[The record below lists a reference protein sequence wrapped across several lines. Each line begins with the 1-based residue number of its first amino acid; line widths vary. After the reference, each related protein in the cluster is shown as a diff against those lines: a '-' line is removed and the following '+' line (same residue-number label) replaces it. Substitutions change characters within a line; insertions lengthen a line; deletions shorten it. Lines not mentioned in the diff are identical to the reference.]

1 MTEIARNRHTIATSV
16 FRLALGLGFLA
27 IGAAKL
33 TGSLQTVE
41 TFAAIGWGQWFRYVM
56 GLLDIIGA
64 LALLVPQWLVW
75 SAAVHGR
82 RS

>member
-1 MTEIARNRHTIATSV
+1 MTETAGTRRMIAISV

-33 TGSLQTVE
+33 TGSLNTVE
-41 TFAAIGWGQWFRYVM
+41 TFAAIGWGQWLRYMM

-64 LALLVPQWLVW
+64 LLLLVPQWVVW
-75 SAAVHGR
+75 AAVHGR